1 MTPVFMSSGIEA
13 ICGRPAKDFIES
25 GTATQL
31 SIVHPEDREGLLRFW
46 REAVN
51 AGSPLRHVYRIER
64 PDGAV
69 RWIEDRAEVIVEG
82 AATFLD
88 GIMLDVTEG
97 KLHEAAL
104 VGAKVKADEASQAK
118 SAFLATMS
126 HEIRTPLNGMIGM
139 AALLAKTETNP
150 QQQKFVELLA
160 SSAEALLALVNDILD
175 FSKIEA
181 GHLELQESDYDPAAL
196 VCRVIEMLAPR
207 AHAKN
212 IEIGAYIDPREP
224 RRVHG
229 DPGRVRQILLNLVG
243 NAIKFTD
250 QGGISVELM
259 TRRAGKAGAL
269 LVLRVRDTGIGI
281 APENV
286 PRLFQRFA
294 QLDSGANRRFGG
306 SGLGLAICKEL
317 VELMGGEM
325 AVESTLGD
333 GSVFE
338 ARLPLAEAAGTA
350 ESLQAEL
357 GAGRI
362 AVIADGDP
370 ICRELLER
378 NLSAIG
384 FQTHAFDTANA
395 LQDRSTRGSSAI
407 AADLVVISDNLE
419 DRAAEDLARALH
431 GDDGLSAAKF
441 VLCSTTP
448 SNLSGG
454 ATEGDDFDLCLTKPV
469 TPASVE
475 ACVVA
480 LWPGS
485 VPAPAAAL
493 PRSVETPRHRFG
505 DRPLRVLIVEDN
517 EINQLLTIN
526 MLEGEGIPSK
536 VAVNGEEALR
546 MLAAERFD
554 LVLMDIQMPVM
565 DGFEAT
571 RAIRQ
576 LSPPLCDLP
585 IIALTANAMSG
596 DRERCLEGG
605 MNDYIAKPIEP
616 DQLAEKILDWCGRHD
631 EEDAGSRRGRATT
644 AAPHHGAQS
653 APHPDEEPLQ
663 ALMRI
668 LEDLGGDPSA
678 RDKDRS

>member
-1 MTPVFMSSGIEA
+1 
-13 ICGRPAKDFIES
+13 
-25 GTATQL
+25 
-31 SIVHPEDREGLLRFW
+31 
-46 REAVN
+46 
-51 AGSPLRHVYRIER
+51 
-64 PDGAV
+64 
-69 RWIEDRAEVIVEG
+69 
-82 AATFLD
+82 
-88 GIMLDVTEG
+88 
-97 KLHEAAL
+97 
-104 VGAKVKADEASQAK
+104 
-118 SAFLATMS
+118 
-126 HEIRTPLNGMIGM
+126 MIGM

-150 QQQKFVELLA
+150 QQQKFIELLA
-160 SSAEALLALVNDILD
+160 SSAEALLTLVNDILD

-181 GHLELQESDYDPAAL
+181 GHLELQDSDYDPAAL
-196 VCRVIEMLAPR
+196 VCRVVEMLAPR

-212 IEIGAYIDPREP
+212 IEIGAFIDPREP
-224 RRVHG
+224 RCLHG

-243 NAIKFTD
+243 NAIKFTE
-250 QGGISVELM
+250 QGGM
-259 TRRAGKAGAL
+259 
-269 LVLRVRDTGIGI
+269 IGI

-325 AVESTLGD
+325 AVESTLGN

-338 ARLPLAEAAGTA
+338 ARLPLAEGAGKA
-350 ESLQAEL
+350 GSAQAKL

-362 AVIADGDP
+362 AVIADGNP
-370 ICRELLER
+370 MSRELLEH

-384 FQTHAFDTANA
+384 FQTHAFDTASA
-395 LQDRSTRGSSAI
+395 LQDRWTRGSSVM

-419 DRAAEDLARALH
+419 DRVAEDLARVLH
-431 GDDGLSAAKF
+431 DDGLSAAKF
-441 VLCSTTP
+441 VLCSTAP

-475 ACVVA
+475 ACFDA
-480 LWPGS
+480 LWPSS

-493 PRSVETPRHRFG
+493 QSSVETPRHHLG
-505 DRPLRVLIVEDN
+505 DKPLRVLIVEDN

-576 LSPPLCDLP
+576 LPSPLCDLP

-616 DQLAEKILDWCGRHD
+616 DQLAEKIL
-631 EEDAGSRRGRATT
+631 
-644 AAPHHGAQS
+644 AARDQS
-653 APHPDEEPLQ
+653 APHPNEEPLQ
-663 ALMRI
+663 ALMKI
-668 LEDLGGDPSA
+668 LENLGGDPSA

>member
-1 MTPVFMSSGIEA
+1 MSDKAAGPEGVENQQGSSDLSDGGRLPRSLIENLPLALYRCRADQEMMPVFMSSGIEA
-13 ICGRPAKDFIES
+13 ICGRPAKDFIEP
-25 GTATQL
+25 GTATRL
-31 SIVHPEDREGLLRFW
+31 SIVHPEDRESLLRFW
-46 REAVN
+46 REAVD
-51 AGSPLRHVYRIER
+51 ARSPFRHVYRIEC

-69 RWIEDRAEVIVEG
+69 RWIEDRAAVIVEG

-150 QQQKFVELLA
+150 QQQKFIELLA
-160 SSAEALLALVNDILD
+160 SSAEALLTLVNDILD

-181 GHLELQESDYDPAAL
+181 GHLELQDSDYDPAAL
-196 VCRVIEMLAPR
+196 VCRVVEMLAPR

-212 IEIGAYIDPREP
+212 IEIGAFIDPREP
-224 RRVHG
+224 RCLHG

-243 NAIKFTD
+243 NAIKFTE
-250 QGGISVELM
+250 QGGISVELR
-259 TRRAGKAGAL
+259 TRRPRKGQAL

-325 AVESTLGD
+325 AVESTLGN

-338 ARLPLAEAAGTA
+338 ARLPLAEGAGKA
-350 ESLQAEL
+350 GSAQAKL

-362 AVIADGDP
+362 AVIADGNP
-370 ICRELLER
+370 MSRELLEH

-384 FQTHAFDTANA
+384 FQTHAFDTASA
-395 LQDRSTRGSSAI
+395 LQDRWTRGSSVM

-419 DRAAEDLARALH
+419 DRVAEDLARVLH
-431 GDDGLSAAKF
+431 DDGLSAAKF
-441 VLCSTTP
+441 VLCSTAP

-475 ACVVA
+475 ACFDA
-480 LWPGS
+480 LWPSS

-493 PRSVETPRHRFG
+493 QSSVETPRHHLG
-505 DRPLRVLIVEDN
+505 DKPLRVLIVEDN

-576 LSPPLCDLP
+576 LPSPLCDLP
-585 IIALTANAMSG
+585 TS
-596 DRERCLEGG
+596 
-605 MNDYIAKPIEP
+605 P
-616 DQLAEKILDWCGRHD
+616 
-631 EEDAGSRRGRATT
+631 
-644 AAPHHGAQS
+644 
-653 APHPDEEPLQ
+653 
-663 ALMRI
+663 
-668 LEDLGGDPSA
+668 
-678 RDKDRS
+678 